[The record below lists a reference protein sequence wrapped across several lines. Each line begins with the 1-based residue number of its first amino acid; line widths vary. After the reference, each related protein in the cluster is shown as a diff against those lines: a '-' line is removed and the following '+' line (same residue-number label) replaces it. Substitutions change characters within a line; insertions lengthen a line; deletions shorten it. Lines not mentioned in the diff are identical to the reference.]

1 MSLRSDHVASQRLPQ
16 SMAPIDSRYVQ
27 PGENCASAFATHAI
41 AEKEKAKKRNNKRA
55 IKVETKNEK
64 RNEK

>member
-16 SMAPIDSRYVQ
+16 SMVPIDSRYVR
-27 PGENCASAFATHAI
+27 PVENCASASANHAI
-41 AEKEKAKKRNNKRA
+41 AEKEKAKKRNKNRA
-55 IKVETKNEK
+55 IKVKTKNEK